1 MYFHASQTPDI
12 QYLEPRVSNHGI
24 PLIYFS
30 AKRENTLVYLSNAIE
45 KCCRETGY
53 IHHGKWTK
61 WGSYGFT
68 NEGILRLQ
76 EYYPNATVDTYQGV
90 SGYIYSTTLAED
102 LEEHPDIP
110 FVFVTKRRTKV
121 EHVEYIPDAY
131 DSIMES
137 VEKGEMILQKYEDLP
152 EASLRW
158 IQNQII
164 KEYETAS
171 EEYKHFLRI
180 KFELPDF
187 GLYRSEERRVGK
199 EC

>member
-30 AKRENTLVYLSNAIE
+30 AKRENTLVYSSNAIE

-187 GLYRSEERRVGK
+187 GLY
-199 EC
+199 